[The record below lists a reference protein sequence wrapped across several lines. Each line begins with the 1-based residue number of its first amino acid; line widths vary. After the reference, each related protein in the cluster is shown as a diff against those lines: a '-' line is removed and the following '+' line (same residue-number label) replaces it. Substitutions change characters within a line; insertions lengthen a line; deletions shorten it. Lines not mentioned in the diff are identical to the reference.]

1 MKKQFWKDFWKCF
14 QMIWF
19 ATIIIELTIIIFL
32 ALFGVLYDYTS
43 YDIGLIATIL
53 SIFGFAYFSFLYA
66 MFKRDRRKKN
76 GK

>member
-1 MKKQFWKDFWKCF
+1 MKNQFWKDFWKCF

-19 ATIIIELTIIIFL
+19 AWCILMITVIIFITI
-32 ALFGVLYDYTS
+32 FGILYTHIS
-43 YDIGLIATIL
+43 NIGLIVTIL

-66 MFKRDRRKKN
+66 MFKRDRRFKN